1 MNCLDAP
8 ELYALVTGASSG
20 IGKIIALEFAKRS
33 INLILVA
40 LDNNDLTETALDL
53 NHRFPHIKIITI
65 PVDLS
70 DGDAAQHIFDYC
82 QLHHLTVNMLINNA
96 AVGSSGRFDSHP
108 ATFHEYAVK
117 VNLMAPLILTR
128 LFLPEFR
135 KLERAYILN
144 VSSAAAF
151 FNMPYKIIYASTKTF
166 VYSFSSAL
174 RQELKKTGISV
185 STMCSGGV
193 VTSADTKKRTEE
205 LGYLSKKLQLTASL
219 VATEAV
225 KGMLEGKALIL
236 PGVSSKLFFVLS
248 KLLPYRAKLNLLGRF
263 YGRIYDIKMTV
274 PGNMHKHLEDMA
286 VDHLP

>member
-1 MNCLDAP
+1 MNCPEEP
-8 ELYALVTGASSG
+8 ELYALITGASSG
-20 IGKIIALEFAKRS
+20 IGKIIALECARRS

-53 NHRFPHIKIITI
+53 NHRFSHIKIDTI

-70 DGDAAQHIFDYC
+70 EGNAAQLIFDYC
-82 QLHHLTVNMLINNA
+82 QLRQLTVNMLINNA
-96 AVGSSGRFDSHP
+96 AVGSSGRFDNHS

-117 VNLMAPLILTR
+117 VNLMTPLILTR

-166 VYSFSSAL
+166 VYSFSRAL
-174 RQELKKTGISV
+174 RQELKKTRISV
-185 STMCSGGV
+185 STMCSAGV
-193 VTSADTKKRTEE
+193 VTNADTKKRTEE
-205 LGYLSKKLQLTASL
+205 LGYLSQKLQLTVSL
-219 VATEAV
+219 VAAEAV
-225 KGMLEGKALIL
+225 QGMLEGKALIL
-236 PGVSSKLFFVLS
+236 PGISSKLFFILS
-248 KLLPYRAKLNLLGRF
+248 KLVPYPAKLNILGRF
-263 YGRIYDIKMTV
+263 YGRIYDSKMTLPV
-274 PGNMHKHLEDMA
+274 NAPTHSENMT